1 MVRAVLRRENNIGGG
16 ADHFL
21 FGVAELPLGT
31 DVPACDDAS
40 RIDRENGKI
49 RSALDNE
56 LEQLRL
62 AW

>member
-1 MVRAVLRRENNIGGG
+1 MLRAVFRRENNIGGG
-16 ADHFL
+16 AEHFL
-21 FGVAELPLGT
+21 FGVAELPLGAN
-31 DVPACDDAS
+31 VPACDDAP

-56 LEQLRL
+56 FEQLRF